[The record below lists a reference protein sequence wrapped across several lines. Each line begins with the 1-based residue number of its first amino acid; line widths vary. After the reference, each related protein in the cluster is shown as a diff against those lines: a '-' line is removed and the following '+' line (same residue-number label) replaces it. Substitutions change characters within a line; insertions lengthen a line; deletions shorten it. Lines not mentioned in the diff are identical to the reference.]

1 MTLTTEMPTQPS
13 FQLPAG
19 HHCLDLCSVLWTV
32 HSPQVVLTLSW
43 RNKSMMAHRYY
54 PNLIQ
59 RIHCWIPSASTG
71 LGKYLS
77 NEWMNEWKNA
87 FSLLPPPPH
96 PNSLPSGLSTSA
108 KDTAILLQSSKP
120 KGGDLSLDTP
130 SLMWLLKWHHI
141 LLILP
146 LTCLSCLS
154 LSLQIWTHELLA
166 FIVQNCTGYKK
177 QNPNLNLL
185 EQKGEI

>member
-130 SLMWLLKWHHI
+130 SLMWLLKWLTTFFWFCLWPVFHAYPFLSKSELMNF
-141 LLILP
+141 LL
-146 LTCLSCLS
+146 
-154 LSLQIWTHELLA
+154 LL
-166 FIVQNCTGYKK
+166 FKTVLVTRNKIPT
-177 QNPNLNLL
+177 
-185 EQKGEI
+185 